1 MCPSHNY
8 QARAPADVQN
18 MSRGPDLQEKLDIL
32 REEMIVMEKNRRE
45 EAKELEEKL
54 LNEIRMLARAIREKK
69 I

>member
-8 QARAPADVQN
+8 QARPPADVQN
-18 MSRGPDLQEKLDIL
+18 LSRGRDVQEKLDIL